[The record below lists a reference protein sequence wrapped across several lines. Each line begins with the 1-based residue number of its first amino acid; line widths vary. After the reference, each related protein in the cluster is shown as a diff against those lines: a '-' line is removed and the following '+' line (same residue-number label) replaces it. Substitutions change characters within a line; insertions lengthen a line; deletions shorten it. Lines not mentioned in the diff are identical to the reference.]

1 MPRIVVSFLSHQRY
15 CLRMLQLTMHSLV
28 IGAAVNPD
36 AHSSP
41 RHAISPR
48 HHALGP
54 DGSDESYR
62 SQRLRAKSE
71 WRQALHRG
79 NTSAPLQTA
88 TPRGLTAASPDLFM

>member
-1 MPRIVVSFLSHQRY
+1 
-15 CLRMLQLTMHSLV
+15 MHRRFV
-28 IGAAVNPD
+28 FIAPAVLLAYASIDNALAGHESGSQSRT

-79 NTSAPLQTA
+79 NTSAPFQTA
-88 TPRGLTAASPDLFM
+88 TP